1 MDKRYTKSMKVLL
14 IEDNAR
20 LIERIKYHLRSS
32 FIVDTATNGE
42 SGLDLAR
49 KTHYKA
55 ILLDLNL
62 PDMYGQEICEQLRKE
77 GIDTPIIIISG
88 IQDSES
94 RVSLLDS
101 GADDFLVKPFN
112 PMELVARIHSIMR
125 RHHTGYNQNILT
137 VQDLTLDINRRKVI
151 RSGQTITLRKKEF
164 DILEYLVTN
173 RGHAVTRSMILS
185 HVWDSDEV
193 TWQKTIDVHIKYL
206 RDKID
211 RPYHSA
217 LIKTAYGVGYMIDDT
232 I

>member
-1 MDKRYTKSMKVLL
+1 MNSKNTRSMKVLL
-14 IEDNAR
+14 IEDNVR
-20 LIERIKYHLRSS
+20 LIERIKHHLKS
-32 FIVDTATNGE
+32 FFTIDTATNGE
-42 SGLDLAR
+42 IGLDMAR
-49 KTHYKA
+49 KTQYKT

-77 GIDTPIIIISG
+77 GNDTPIIVISG
-88 IQDSES
+88 IQDSGS
-94 RVSLLDS
+94 RVALLDS

-112 PMELVARIHSIMR
+112 PTELVARIHSIMR
-125 RHHTGYNQNILT
+125 RHRSDYNQHILT
-137 VQDLTLDINRRKVI
+137 VQDLTIDINRRKVD
-151 RSGQTITLRKKEF
+151 RSGKTITLRKKEF
-164 DILEYLVTN
+164 DILEYLVVN
-173 RGHAVTRSMILS
+173 QGHAVTRSMILN

-211 RPYHSA
+211 RPYNSS